1 MQQAVQ
7 NFFTEVKQRAVHVSA
22 LAAGVAEAAVQG
34 GAAIGAVGVRVCLGV
49 DGDGDGCAL
58 NLARCQG
65 GRDQRAGGLEFQV
78 HWGSRLLN
86 VADEK

>member
-7 NFFTEVKQRAVHVSA
+7 NFFTEVKQRAVRVGA

-49 DGDGDGCAL
+49 DGDGCAL
-58 NLARCQG
+58 NFARCQG